1 MKLIKWEH
9 ACLDIGLQ
17 DQRLLIDP
25 SGYAKSL
32 TDFSAITAVV
42 ITHVH
47 QDHYSKAILQ
57 TIVAKNPAAK
67 IFSTQEVADDAKPL
81 QVTVVKPGQ
90 TYSAGLF
97 NLEFFGG
104 QHAIVN
110 PAVPPNQNFGVLV
123 NDTLYYPGDSLDAC
137 PKPHKVLALP
147 VMAPWLKVS
156 ETLAFIPK
164 NSADLLFPT
173 HNGFINE
180 EGQNM
185 YNRIVGGAAQQDG
198 RSYRFLAPGETLEL

>member
-1 MKLIKWEH
+1 MKLTKREH
-9 ACLDIGLQ
+9 ACLDIDLQ
-17 DQRLLIDP
+17 NQRLLIDP
-25 SGYAKSL
+25 SDYAKSL
-32 TDFSAITAVV
+32 TNFDAIAAVV

-47 QDHYSKAILQ
+47 QDHYSKEILQ
-57 TIVAKNPAAK
+57 KIIAQNPAVQ
-67 IFSTQEVADDAKPL
+67 ILSTHEVADDAKPL
-81 QVTVVKPGQ
+81 KVTVAKVGQ
-90 TYSAGLF
+90 TYRAGPF
-97 NLEFFGG
+97 SLEFFGG
-104 QHAIVN
+104 QHAVVN
-110 PAVPPNQNFGVLV
+110 PAVPANQNFGVLV
-123 NDTLYYPGDSLDAC
+123 NDSLYYPGDSLDAC